1 MKKTKLKGFLALAS
15 CAMLLTGCESDALGG
30 LGGKWNSFTDWFK
43 GLVGIKTEDKKSDE
57 PADSGKEDTPS
68 TPEEP
73 EEEPVVIPEI
83 EVKLDV
89 SELPSELLVGE
100 ELDFDEYVS
109 VFGTSTPYSVSLSDE
124 SKEFASLDGH
134 VLTVTG
140 EGSVEY
146 TISVEKESKEGSFE
160 TIEELR
166 RDFREFSKTIKDD
179 YVVFHL
185 DYDLD
190 TDRVSRGGAMKHTEN
205 YTFDEYF
212 QEDDEGNYIPGGYV
226 EVDEEVYG
234 YIFNEESELE
244 FKKYG
249 TEPGSLSDITG
260 SFSIKPSE
268 LQVLHGTEE
277 ENGGAGLFSKDALF
291 LPASN
296 ANASKVNKM
305 LQGQSDI
312 SKYGYSFAGAYI
324 EDFGSLTYVDEET
337 GAKED
342 RAVFSIVPTFV
353 SSQST
358 KPSPFIDMLYIVVQD
373 SDVNVA
379 ALDEFVASG
388 VAPHGLD
395 FSYFESVI
403 DYYASQSS
411 FTVDTAYGC
420 YIDDQAL
427 SMYQAYLAGFSG
439 LFYSSTGEVKAYVTP
454 DQIHTEEV
462 GMEYLSFGYVVGED
476 DKVYSYSYV
485 ADEVTPVVVTEPAAD
500 VEGGFPAHA
509 IYDMYQGNQMDV
521 QIEPLATESGI
532 FQVMGYNDS
541 AYQVATTCTE
551 AEYLAYEQLL
561 ESKGWVIVDEYMDPT
576 YPTDYALRF
585 NDTQALLHLW
595 DYGSYYVIYFLID
608 QSLANGHFVAV
619 EDAAETFADLLPQE
633 NYSFLRSDVKIMDP
647 DTLVVQSVYEPIFVN
662 DIVTSDPYEYVVD
675 NPADPE
681 NPYVYSLVDETAVF
695 MGRSGNTLLQY
706 LTYLST
712 PTSQSDYTL
721 NYMIGLLTSYDYL
734 SDAEMTFKVTH
745 LEGNEAAILSVSIS
759 LRMTYGYMDEE
770 QTQMGYWGFDT
781 TFTSEAM
788 PEIEI
793 EFPEAEPEEP
803 STPVEP

>member
-1 MKKTKLKGFLALAS
+1 
-15 CAMLLTGCESDALGG
+15 MLLTGCESDALGG

-109 VFGTSTPYSVSLSDE
+109 VFGTSTPYSVALSDE

-146 TISVEKESKEGSFE
+146 TISVEKESKNGSFA

-190 TDRVSRGGAMKHTEN
+190 TSRVSRGGAMKHTEN

-234 YIFNEESELE
+234 YIFNEDSELE

-249 TEPGSLSDITG
+249 TEPASLSDITG

-268 LQVLHGTEE
+268 LSVLHGTEE

-296 ANASKVNKM
+296 ANASKVNKL

-342 RAVFSIVPTFV
+342 RPVFSIVPTFT

-373 SDVNVA
+373 SDVNVV
-379 ALDEFVASG
+379 ALDEFIASG
-388 VAPHGLD
+388 IAPHGLD

-403 DYYASQSS
+403 NYYASQSS
-411 FTVDTAYGC
+411 FTLDTEYGC
-420 YIDDQAL
+420 YIDDRAL
-427 SMYQAYLAGFSG
+427 SMYEAYQAGFSG

-485 ADEVTPVVVTEPAAD
+485 ADEVPQVVVTEPAAD

-509 IYDMYQGNQMDV
+509 IYEMYQGNQMDV
-521 QIEPLATESGI
+521 QIETLVTETGIIQFAGSAT
-532 FQVMGYNDS
+532 
-541 AYQVATTCTE
+541 AYQVVTTCTE
-551 AEYLAYEQLL
+551 AEYLTFEQKL
-561 ESKGWVIVDEYMDPT
+561 EAAGWLIVDKYMDPT
-576 YPTDYALRF
+576 SPTDFVLRF
-585 NDTQALLHLW
+585 GATQALVTLY
-595 DYGSYYVIYFLID
+595 DYGTYYRITFMID
-608 QSLANGHFVAV
+608 ASLANGHFVAV
-619 EDAAETFADLLPQE
+619 EDTAETIAGLLPQE

-647 DTLVVQSVYEPIFVN
+647 ETLVVQSVYEPIFVN
-662 DIVTSDPYEYVVD
+662 DIVTSDPYEYVID
-675 NPADPE
+675 NPDDPE
-681 NPYVYSLVDETAVF
+681 NPDVYSLVDETAVF
-695 MGRSGNTLLQY
+695 MGRSGNMLLQY

-721 NYMIGLLTSYDYL
+721 NYMIEVLTSYDYL

-745 LEGNEAAILSVSIS
+745 LEGDESAILGVTIS

-781 TFTSEAM
+781 TFTSESIPAM
-788 PEIEI
+788 DI
-793 EFPEAEPEEP
+793 EFPVQ
-803 STPVEP
+803 SQQI